1 MIAFG
6 SCDKGASDI
15 TIFQKPNV
23 TDIRSEGPRSGQ
35 FFSVSVQELSSQ
47 SGGFSG
53 DLPGGGR
60 YIRAKPQQ
68 RIGADGDI
76 SFSWKIPASNPTQYH
91 YDQWNGNKQHQK

>member
-15 TIFQKPNV
+15 AIFQKPNV
-23 TDIRSEGPRSGQ
+23 TDIRSEGRVLDSS
-35 FFSVSVQELSSQ
+35 FSVSVQELSASLAA
-47 SGGFSG
+47 F
-53 DLPGGGR
+53 PATCGGGR

-76 SFSWKIPASNPTQYH
+76 SF
-91 YDQWNGNKQHQK
+91 

>member
-35 FFSVSVQELSSQ
+35 FFQRVSAGTLSQ

-76 SFSWKIPASNPTQYH
+76 SF
-91 YDQWNGNKQHQK
+91 